1 MRKSQPNPNPLRD
14 WNWENQPSEDIL
26 ASQPNPNPLRDW
38 NFFGH
43 SQSWVE
49 SRLNQTQT
57 LSGIETKVLEV
68 EGLDSTKVST
78 KPKPS
83 QGLKRYFCPD
93 YGSTGIWGLNQTQT
107 LSGIETKYI
116 TPSILVP
123 IASLNQTQ
131 TLSGIETVSCSAFWL
146 STDAV
151 STKPKPS
158 QGLKPL
164 PCGVGSRIWTIVS
177 TKPKPSQGLKLNT
190 DTV

>member
-1 MRKSQPNPNPLRD
+1 MKVIALDVDGVLREKH
-14 WNWENQPSEDIL
+14 WEAGKPQILIPATAQKLWAMQSPTICISNQAGCYWGYSTIATKIAEFRWL
-26 ASQPNPNPLRDW
+26 M
-38 NFFGH
+38 G
-43 SQSWVE
+43 
-49 SRLNQTQT
+49 RLPIQ
-57 LSGIETKVLEV
+57 
-68 EGLDSTKVST
+68 
-78 KPKPS
+78 
-83 QGLKRYFCPD
+83 RCYFCPD